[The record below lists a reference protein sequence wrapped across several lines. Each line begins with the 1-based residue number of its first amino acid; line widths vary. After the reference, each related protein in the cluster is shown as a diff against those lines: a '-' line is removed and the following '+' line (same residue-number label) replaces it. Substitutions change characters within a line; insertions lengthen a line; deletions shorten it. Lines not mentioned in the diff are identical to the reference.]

1 MAKKEKMTKRCE
13 HCGAEF
19 KTHSPWA
26 KYCKAS
32 HRVYAFNK
40 RRIERLK
47 ELESKQ

>member
-19 KTHSPWA
+19 KTHSTGA

-32 HRVYAFNK
+32 HRVYAFN
-40 RRIERLK
+40 RRRMERLK